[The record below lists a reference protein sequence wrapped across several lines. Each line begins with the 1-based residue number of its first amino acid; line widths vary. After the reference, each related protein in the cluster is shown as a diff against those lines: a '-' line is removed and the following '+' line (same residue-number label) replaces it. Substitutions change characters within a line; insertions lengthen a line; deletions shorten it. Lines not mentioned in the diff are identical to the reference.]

1 MFFRRNSDAFVFH
14 SIRKGTRKKKCRV
27 SHCWYQEEKH
37 KASCDNKAKTN
48 PCRKVTASE
57 LLSTTPYIWLLTLHE
72 LKECRYT
79 LKVETNQGLDN
90 YSHIHLKSI
99 EIWAIF
105 RLIRIKLQL
114 SWSHLA
120 DCCIFPCRRTPVMSD
135 SMIGW
140 QQCYAVG
147 AVYFRCV
154 ASGAHLNYTISF
166 ERNLPDPPIQ
176 TVAQPHTHEWTY
188 IIVLRAFVFSAKGR
202 RDTSNTGQS
211 SPIIAH
217 FLCLTHAEIPL
228 SQLSTLPSN
237 RATQLQT
244 AAITY
249 KQGRPEF
256 QSSQY
261 YLEKRLERESQTK
274 MSNKTVHRNTSRRMV
289 FSSALRL
296 FGQ

>member
-1 MFFRRNSDAFVFH
+1 MFFRRNSAAFVFH
-14 SIRKGTRKKKCRV
+14 SIRKGTIKKKCRV
-27 SHCWYQEEKH
+27 SHCWCQEEKH
-37 KASCDNKAKTN
+37 KASCDSKAKTN

-188 IIVLRAFVFSAKGR
+188 ISVLRAFVFSAKGR

-217 FLCLTHAEIPL
+217 FLCLTVWHMRKFLYRSYPRCHPIE
-228 SQLSTLPSN
+228 QLN
-237 RATQLQT
+237 CKQLQSLT
-244 AAITY
+244 SKAGLSFNLHNTIWKKDWNA
-249 KQGRPEF
+249 RA
-256 QSSQY
+256 
-261 YLEKRLERESQTK
+261 KRKWVTK
-274 MSNKTVHRNTSRRMV
+274 
-289 FSSALRL
+289 L
-296 FGQ
+296 FTEIQAGGWYFLPL